1 MNVFCWGDLNIP
13 HLVLDQTQTHAIVE
27 INNETKQIP
36 LSKIR
41 GWAKGGDQ
49 VQVLLSGGNW
59 KRGTVLDAAPLQ
71 VQLEKFVWTVWNASW
86 MEPISP
92 VLVPMP
98 ALEDFE
104 EDEIALAQQY
114 DLLEPL
120 NVGDRIRIVLAG
132 PPLEHLTGLVGTV
145 DGLETFGVIPIE
157 VDGHGVKLF
166 RREQLDAVM
175 DEPKTA
181 FLGSS
186 MNTEMAETIANSFP
200 NLRIDEKNIAVGCQV
215 FHRSKWPGKSA
226 KLRPLVP
233 T

>member
-13 HLVLDQTQTHAIVE
+13 HLVLDQTHTHAIVE

-36 LSKIR
+36 LSKIK
-41 GWAKGGDQ
+41 GWAKAGDQ

-59 KRGTVLDAAPLQ
+59 KKGIVLNAVPLQ

-86 MEPISP
+86 MQPILP
-92 VLVPMP
+92 ALVPMP

-120 NVGDRIRIVLAG
+120 N
-132 PPLEHLTGLVGTV
+132 
-145 DGLETFGVIPIE
+145 

-186 MNTEMAETIANSFP
+186 MNTKMAETIANSFP
-200 NLRIDEKNIAVGCQV
+200 NLRIDEKNITVGCQV